1 MTQMGRPPGRPRP
14 EYRHVGSNPY
24 YQMWSSMVE
33 RCTKPNHKAYDRYGG
48 RGITVD
54 ECWLQHFDCFMDQI
68 LGRIGPKP
76 EGYQLDR
83 IDNDKGY
90 YLDNVQWST
99 PKEQSNNRQTH
110 KRWRVI
116 DEDELQQLWHQGM
129 SYKDMQEHFGIS
141 EGALLRRLAKYGL
154 RRRKT

>member
-1 MTQMGRPPGRPRP
+1 
-14 EYRHVGSNPY
+14 
-24 YQMWSSMVE
+24 
-33 RCTKPNHKAYDRYGG
+33 
-48 RGITVD
+48 
-54 ECWLQHFDCFMDQI
+54 MDQI